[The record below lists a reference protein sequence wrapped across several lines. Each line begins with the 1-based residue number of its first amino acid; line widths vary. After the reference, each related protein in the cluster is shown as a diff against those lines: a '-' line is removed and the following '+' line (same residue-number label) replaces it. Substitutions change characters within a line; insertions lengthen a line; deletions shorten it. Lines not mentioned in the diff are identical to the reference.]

1 MFLDWT
7 EKDVT
12 YWGYIRLLQ
21 SNTANRERLILGKWI
36 MGLWVLTVLM
46 SFGQVGWRKSRL
58 HSRDPNLQSR
68 PAMSSLMQGF
78 SGCSLE
84 AKLFH
89 PQEASVPAL
98 KLFQLIG

>member
-21 SNTANRERLILGKWI
+21 SNTANRERLILGNWI

-46 SFGQVGWRKSRL
+46 SFGPVGW
-58 HSRDPNLQSR
+58 
-68 PAMSSLMQGF
+68 
-78 SGCSLE
+78 LE
-84 AKLFH
+84 I
-89 PQEASVPAL
+89 QVAL
-98 KLFQLIG
+98 